1 MDKFIKET
9 LFALIVGSLGALILT
24 ALNIQW
30 WQIVI
35 FFLLI
40 LVSPILLIQLS
51 IWSEDNKHQKERNK
65 NYKSTGYS
73 ETDYERR
80 DRERREKSERT
91 LQNQRENNYQE
102 TGYSETNQER
112 INRERREEDKKRIQL
127 EESTIENKAYELRNK
142 LSDELK
148 NKLDAE
154 EKMKLKRPEEVS
166 DSLKRKEG
174 ANCYVCKTKV
184 DKDGYCYC

>member
-51 IWSEDNKHQKERNK
+51 IWSEDNKHQKERDN
-65 NYKSTGYS
+65 NYKETGYSETDYERRDRERSEKSERISQNERDNNYKETGYS

-80 DRERREKSERT
+80 DRERRVENEK
-91 LQNQRENNYQE
+91 
-102 TGYSETNQER
+102 
-112 INRERREEDKKRIQL
+112 KIQL
-127 EESTIENKAYELRNK
+127 EKSRLENKDYELKNK
-142 LSDELK
+142 LGEELK

-154 EKMKLKRPEEVS
+154 EKIKLNRPNEVS

-174 ANCYVCKTKV
+174 TDCYVCKTKV

>member
-80 DRERREKSERT
+80 DRERRV
-91 LQNQRENNYQE
+91 ENV
-102 TGYSETNQER
+102 
-112 INRERREEDKKRIQL
+112 KKRIQL
-127 EESTIENKAYELRNK
+127 EKSRLENKAYELRNK

-148 NKLDAE
+148 NILDAE
-154 EKMKLKRPEEVS
+154 EKMKLNRSKEVS

-174 ANCYVCKTKV
+174 TDCYVCKTKV
-184 DKDGYCYC
+184 DKNGYCFC

>member
-30 WQIVI
+30 WQFVI

-40 LVSPILLIQLS
+40 LAFPILLIQLS
-51 IWSEDNKHQKERNK
+51 IWSDDNKLQKERNK
-65 NYKSTGYS
+65 NYKEKGYRETDQEKRDRERRVESERIRQTERENNYKETGYR
-73 ETDYERR
+73 ETDQERR
-80 DRERREKSERT
+80 DRERRV
-91 LQNQRENNYQE
+91 
-102 TGYSETNQER
+102 
-112 INRERREEDKKRIQL
+112 EDEKRIQL
-127 EESTIENKAYELRNK
+127 EKSRLENKAYELKNK
-142 LSDELK
+142 LSEELK

-154 EKMKLKRPEEVS
+154 EKIKLNRPNEVS

-174 ANCYVCKTKV
+174 TDCYECKTKV

>member
-30 WQIVI
+30 WQILI

-51 IWSEDNKHQKERNK
+51 IWSEDNKHQKERDN
-65 NYKSTGYS
+65 NYKETGYS

-80 DRERREKSERT
+80 DRERRVENEK
-91 LQNQRENNYQE
+91 
-102 TGYSETNQER
+102 
-112 INRERREEDKKRIQL
+112 KIQL
-127 EESTIENKAYELRNK
+127 EKSRLENKDYELKNK
-142 LSDELK
+142 LGEELK

-154 EKMKLKRPEEVS
+154 EKIKLNRPNEVS

-174 ANCYVCKTKV
+174 TDCYVCKTKV

>member
-9 LFALIVGSLGALILT
+9 LFALIVGSLGALIMT

-40 LVSPILLIQLS
+40 LVSAILLIQLS
-51 IWSEDNKHQKERNK
+51 SWSEDNKLQKERNK
-65 NYKSTGYS
+65 NYKPTGYS

-80 DRERREKSERT
+80 DRELREKSERT

-102 TGYSETNQER
+102 TGHSETNQER
-112 INRERREEDKKRIQL
+112 INRERRVEDEKRIQL
-127 EESTIENKAYELRNK
+127 EKSRLENKAYVLKNK
-142 LSDELK
+142 LSEELK

-154 EKMKLKRPEEVS
+154 EKMKLNRPKEVS
-166 DSLKRKEG
+166 DYLKRKEG
-174 ANCYVCKTKV
+174 TNCYVCKTKV
-184 DKDGYCYC
+184 DKDRYCYC

>member
-80 DRERREKSERT
+80 DRELREKSERT

-112 INRERREEDKKRIQL
+112 INRERRVEDEKRIQL
-127 EESTIENKAYELRNK
+127 EKSRLENKAYELRNK

-148 NKLDAE
+148 NILDAE
-154 EKMKLKRPEEVS
+154 EKMKLNRSKEVS
-166 DSLKRKEG
+166 DSFKRKEG
-174 ANCYVCKTKV
+174 TDCYVCKTKV
-184 DKDGYCYC
+184 DKYGYCFC